1 MHASLAIVAFAL
13 AATAPLPDTTMSW
26 GKPGV
31 DFQTYRADAV
41 FCGRQGYTLDVSNTP
56 EAKILISAS
65 RQLATIDENG
75 VPNSG
80 NIQFDNVPVPGV
92 AMDMTLDMTYNP
104 AIARSLEMAQR
115 YGHTVQG
122 ARVDVQMKRV
132 GERLQ
137 STVDG
142 CLTSHGYRRFR
153 LTREQ
158 QRQLS
163 HLRPGSPERHA
174 FLFSLAS
181 DPRVLEAQ
189 AVD

>member
-1 MHASLAIVAFAL
+1 MLASFAIAAGALVA
-13 AATAPLPDTTMSW
+13 APLPDAGMSW

-41 FCGRQGYTLDVSNTP
+41 LCGRQGYYLDVSNTP
-56 EAKILISAS
+56 EAKTLILAT
-65 RQLATIDENG
+65 RQLETIDENG

-80 NIQFDNVPVPGV
+80 NVQFDSVPVPGV
-92 AMDMTLDMTYNP
+92 MLDGTLDVTYNP

-115 YGHTVQG
+115 YGRTVQG

-137 STVDG
+137 STVDV
-142 CLTSHGYRRFR
+142 CLADHGYRRFR
-153 LTREQ
+153 LTRDQ
-158 QRQLS
+158 QRQLD
-163 HLRPGSPERHA
+163 HLRRGSPERQA
-174 FLFSLAS
+174 FLFALAS
-181 DPRVLEAQ
+181 DPRILEAQ

>member
-1 MHASLAIVAFAL
+1 MLASFAAAALALAI
-13 AATAPLPDTTMSW
+13 APLPDSVMSW

-31 DFQTYRADAV
+31 DFQTYRAEAM
-41 FCGRQGYTLDVSNTP
+41 FCGRQGYYLDVSNTP
-56 EAKILISAS
+56 EAKTLILAT
-65 RQLATIDENG
+65 RQLETIDENG

-80 NIQFDNVPVPGV
+80 NVEFDNVPVAGT
-92 AMDMTLDMTYNP
+92 MLEGTLDMTYNP

-142 CLTSHGYRRFR
+142 CLTEHGYRRFR
-153 LTREQ
+153 LTRDQ
-158 QRQLS
+158 QRQLG
-163 HLRPGSPERHA
+163 HLRPGSPERQA
-174 FLFSLAS
+174 FLFGLAT
-181 DPRVLEAQ
+181 DPSVLETQ
-189 AVD
+189 GID